1 MQVSQPQVIVCTA
14 LLRIWWLC
22 LGEINC
28 RTPTPSNPMIAS
40 INHPAGQGNRRRVRS
55 RTKEAS
61 MKILKLML
69 FIAWLAAIIWVGFE
83 LEKAPYLL
91 G

>member
-1 MQVSQPQVIVCTA
+1 
-14 LLRIWWLC
+14 
-22 LGEINC
+22 
-28 RTPTPSNPMIAS
+28 
-40 INHPAGQGNRRRVRS
+40 
-55 RTKEAS
+55 